1 MTEEQALAIF
11 RRLDP
16 FDGALRRSHLLGA
29 NDPYDYD
36 VVVDARPL
44 SAEDIITLIR
54 AASADGLEAIVD
66 TEGGDPIFV
75 IDAPEPQVIPAVV
88 AKS

>member
-1 MTEEQALAIF
+1 MTEERALAIF
-11 RRLDP
+11 RKLDP
-16 FDGALRRSHLLGA
+16 FDGSLRRTHLLGA

-54 AASADGLEAIVD
+54 AANADGLEVIVD
-66 TEGGDPIFV
+66 AERGDPIFV
-75 IDAPEPQVIPAVV
+75 VDEPEPPVTPAVV
-88 AKS
+88 PK

>member
-16 FDGALRRSHLLGA
+16 CDAALRRNHLLGA

-36 VVVDARPL
+36 VIVDARPL

-54 AASADGLEAIVD
+54 AASTEGLEVIVD
-66 TEGGDPIFV
+66 TEGGDPVFV
-75 IDAPEPQVIPAVV
+75 IDEPEPAVIPAVV
-88 AKS
+88 PK